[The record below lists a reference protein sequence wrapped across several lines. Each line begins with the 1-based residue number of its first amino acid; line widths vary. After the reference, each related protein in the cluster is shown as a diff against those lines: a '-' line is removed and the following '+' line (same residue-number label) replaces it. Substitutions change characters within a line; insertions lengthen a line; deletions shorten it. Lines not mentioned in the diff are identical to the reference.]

1 MPFAAAIGVPTVGA
15 GIVVALVDWV
25 TVAVGLPAGVAEGDT
40 TGVAGFGGTTALRA
54 PVGLQPLHRRATTTT
69 AARLA
74 RLTGD
79 LDRTAV
85 FAHRERHEHHEDPDD
100 PGEGGQ
106 EMVALRGP
114 SLEQAT
120 K

>member
-1 MPFAAAIGVPTVGA
+1 VPFAGALGVDTAGA
-15 GIVVALVDWV
+15 GIAIALAARV

-40 TGVAGFGGTTALRA
+40 NGVAGLAGTTALGA

-79 LDRTAV
+79 LDGTAV

-106 EMVALRGP
+106 EVVALRGP
-114 SLEQAT
+114 PLEQAT